1 MKHYLVIGAGPI
13 GNILS
18 AHLLKEGIDV
28 TLVDIL
34 KERLLEIKQKGL
46 TVKDPGNQIRG
57 DFVVFPKKFLFSS
70 KEISEKPDLIFIS
83 VKTYSLMDVVS
94 DISEISFSPQKL
106 VVFQNGL
113 DNEYQAA
120 EVAGKE
126 NVLRCI
132 INYAGSMVSDTEVEV
147 TFFNRPNYIGV
158 MDKKNIPLAKE
169 TAEILTQAG
178 LETEYSGDIKKHAWE
193 KAILNACL
201 ASVSTVTGLTMKEVM
216 DSNSLREIVE
226 KLLLEGVKV
235 AEGAGVKFSDNFYE
249 LGLSYLSKG
258 GYHKPSMLVDIEKG
272 GKTEIDFLNGKIVE
286 YGEKL
291 DISVPY
297 NWMVTAIIKGLEQK
311 KIPYIRET
319 QQKENKP

>member
-1 MKHYLVIGAGPI
+1 MKNCLVIGAGPI
-13 GNILS
+13 GSILG

-34 KERLLEIKQKGL
+34 KERLRSMEKKGL
-46 TVKDPGNQIRG
+46 TVKDPRNQIVG
-57 DFVVFPKKFLFSS
+57 DFIEFPKKFLFSP
-70 KEISEKPDLIFIS
+70 KEIKEKPDVVFICI
-83 VKTYSLMDVVS
+83 KTYYLTDVITEVS
-94 DISEISFSPQKL
+94 QAISTPPKV

-113 DNEYQAA
+113 DNEEQAA
-120 EVAGKE
+120 KVFGKE

-132 INYAGSMVSDTEVEV
+132 INYAGAMTSDTEVEIA
-147 TFFNRPNYIGV
+147 FFNRPNHIGV
-158 MDKKNIPLAKE
+158 LESGNIPLAKKI
-169 TAEILTQAG
+169 AEILTRAG
-178 LETEYSGDIKKHAWE
+178 LETEYTDEIKKHEWE

-216 DSNSLREIVE
+216 DSPPLRKIVE
-226 KLLLEGVKV
+226 KLLLEGIKV
-235 AEGAGVKFSDNFYE
+235 AEGTGIKFPDNFYD

-291 DISVPY
+291 NIPVPF
-297 NWMVTAIIKGLEQK
+297 NWTVTAIIKGLEQK
-311 KIPYIRET
+311 KNR
-319 QQKENKP
+319 KNKNL